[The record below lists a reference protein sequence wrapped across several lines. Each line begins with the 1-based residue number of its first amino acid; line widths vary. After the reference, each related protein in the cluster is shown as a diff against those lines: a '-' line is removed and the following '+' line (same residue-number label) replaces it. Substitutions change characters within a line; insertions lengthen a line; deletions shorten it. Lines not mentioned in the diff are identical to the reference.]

1 MTPNHDT
8 PTIFVG
14 QDAAGRWLVQ
24 DGTGGIEG
32 RFTSERAAIRFARDE
47 AEIHH
52 LAVAMALRPLVALA

>member
-1 MTPNHDT
+1 MTLDDNT

-24 DGTGGIEG
+24 DGTGGIGG

-52 LAVAMALRPLVALA
+52 LTVAMAPQPLMALA

>member
-1 MTPNHDT
+1 MTLNHT
-8 PTIFVG
+8 TSTIFVG

-24 DGTGGIEG
+24 DGNGGIGG

-52 LAVAMALRPLVALA
+52 LAVAMASQPLVALA

>member
-1 MTPNHDT
+1 MTLNDT
-8 PTIFVG
+8 TATIFVG

-24 DGTGGIEG
+24 DGTGGIGG

-52 LAVAMALRPLVALA
+52 LAVAIAPQPLVALA

>member
-1 MTPNHDT
+1 MTLNDTT

-14 QDAAGRWLVQ
+14 QDTAGRWLVQ
-24 DGTGGIEG
+24 DRTGGIGG

-52 LAVAMALRPLVALA
+52 LAVAMASRPLVALA